1 MDGVAIAP
9 SIPNSVAFPTRPML
23 AVGCATAQIAVTNLL
38 AEIRKSIAG
47 GDGMRVANP
56 SAGARSGVAPGSL
69 FGLEKELDMDAVERG
84 SSAKNAR
91 GGGETMLA
99 AEPKGCGTLTKRG
112 KASCGAHGDQGDL
125 PPPIWDK
132 VKKHPCYSVE
142 AHHHYARMHVAVAP
156 ACNMQCN
163 YCNRKYDCANE
174 SRPGVTSE
182 KLTPEQAAK
191 KVLAV
196 ASRIPQMTVLG
207 IAGPGDPLANPEKTF
222 RTFELVAKAAPD
234 IKLCLSTNGLALPDH
249 VDTIARLKIE
259 HVTIT
264 INMVDPEIGAQIYPW
279 IFYNHKRYSGAEAAK
294 ILTRRQL
301 QGLEMLSARGILCKV
316 NSVMIPGINGRH
328 LIEVNKAVKSRG
340 AFLHN
345 IMPLIAAPEHGTV
358 FGLKGQ
364 RTPTTRELKALQDAC
379 EGEMN
384 MMRHCRQCRADAV
397 GLLGED
403 RSAEFT
409 KEKIVTMTVNYD
421 PELRKAYQAGIEEE
435 RRARSVPRQEEMRKH
450 EGGTSDIKVLIAVA
464 SKGAGLINEHFG
476 HAKEFQVYEV
486 SRSGAK
492 FVGHRS
498 VDHYCQGG
506 HGAQDDLAAI
516 IRSINDCRAVF
527 VARIGGRPMSELNKA
542 GIEPVDQY
550 AHEFI
555 ENSAIAWFSSYL
567 EKVKSGQIQHVD
579 RGDGAI
585 RQDPMISV
593 A

>member
-1 MDGVAIAP
+1 
-9 SIPNSVAFPTRPML
+9 
-23 AVGCATAQIAVTNLL
+23 
-38 AEIRKSIAG
+38 
-47 GDGMRVANP
+47 MR
-56 SAGARSGVAPGSL
+56 
-69 FGLEKELDMDAVERG
+69 AVE
-84 SSAKNAR
+84 SK
-91 GGGETMLA
+91 
-99 AEPKGCGTLTKRG
+99 
-112 KASCGAHGDQGDL
+112 SCGISVSASKAHCGAQGGQGDL
-125 PPPIWDK
+125 PPAIWDK
-132 VKKHPCYSVE
+132 VKKHPCYSVQ

-182 KLTPEQAAK
+182 KLTPEHAAK

-207 IAGPGDPLANPEKTF
+207 IAGPGDPLANADKTF
-222 RTFELVAKAAPD
+222 MTFELVAKAAPD
-234 IKLCLSTNGLALPDH
+234 IKLCLSTNGLSLPDH
-249 VDTIARLKIE
+249 VDTIARLNIE

-264 INMVDPEIGAQIYPW
+264 INMIDPEIGARIYPW
-279 IFYNHKRYSGAEAAK
+279 IFHNHKRYSGLEAAK

-301 QGLEMLSARGILCKV
+301 KGLEMLSARGILCKI
-316 NSVMIPGINGRH
+316 NSVMIPGINDRH
-328 LIEVNKAVKSRG
+328 LVEVNKAVKSRG

-364 RTPTTRELKALQDAC
+364 RVPSTSELKALQDAC

-384 MMRHCRQCRADAV
+384 MMRHCRQCRADAI

-403 RSAEFT
+403 RCAEFT
-409 KEKIVTMTVNYD
+409 KEKIVAMTVNYD
-421 PELRKAYQAGIEEE
+421 PEARAAYQARIEEE
-435 RRARSVPRQEEMRKH
+435 RRARRVPRQEEVGEH
-450 EGGTSDIKVLIAVA
+450 ADATSDIKVLIAVA
-464 SKGAGLINEHFG
+464 TKGAGLINEHFG

-486 SRSGAK
+486 SKSSAK
-492 FVGHRS
+492 FVGHRQ

-506 HGAQDDLAAI
+506 YGAQGGLAAI
-516 IRSINDCRAVF
+516 IRSINDCHAVF

-555 ENSAIAWFSSYL
+555 ETSAIAWFTSYL
-567 EKVKSGQIQHVD
+567 EKVRNGQIQHVD

-585 RQDPMISV
+585 RQAPMMSV